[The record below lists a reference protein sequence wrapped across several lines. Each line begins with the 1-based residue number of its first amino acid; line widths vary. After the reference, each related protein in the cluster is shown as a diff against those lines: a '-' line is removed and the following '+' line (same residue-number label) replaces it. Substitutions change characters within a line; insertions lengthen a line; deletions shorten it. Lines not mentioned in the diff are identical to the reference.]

1 MQHHS
6 SHLDL
11 TEIFCDVD
19 DFCQVFEPLLNQ
31 MLLPEVSG
39 QRVQKSGLT
48 SSEIMTIL
56 IGFHGSRY
64 RTFKDFYNLQVI
76 PGWSKAMPNLVSYN
90 RFVELMSR
98 ALLGLCCYFHRC
110 RLGSVTGV
118 SFIDSIGIKVC
129 HNNRAQSHK
138 VFAELAEWGKN
149 SMGFY
154 FGFKLLWV
162 INDLGEI
169 LNFQVTPANV
179 DDRRVVPELTEEIT
193 GKLFGDKG
201 DISSRLFK
209 ELQERGLQ
217 LITRLKKN
225 MKNPLMLLSDKM
237 RLNQRGIIESVNDQ
251 LKNLCQIEHTRHRKV
266 ANFMMN
272 LVAGLIAYTYQPQ
285 KPSLYES
292 EPPIYSFS

>member
-6 SHLDL
+6 SHLDI

-39 QRVQKSGLT
+39 QKVLKSRLT
-48 SSEIMTIL
+48 LSEIMTIL

-98 ALLGLCCYFHRC
+98 ALLGLCCYFQSC

-118 SFIDSIGIKVC
+118 SFIDSTGIKVC
-129 HNNRAQSHK
+129 HNNRVQSHK
-138 VFAELAEWGKN
+138 VFAELAKWGKN

-154 FGFKLLWV
+154 FGFKLHLV

-169 LNFQVTPANV
+169 LNFKVTPANV
-179 DDRRVVPELTEEIT
+179 DDRPCRPRT
-193 GKLFGDKG
+193 
-201 DISSRLFK
+201 
-209 ELQERGLQ
+209 
-217 LITRLKKN
+217 
-225 MKNPLMLLSDKM
+225 
-237 RLNQRGIIESVNDQ
+237 
-251 LKNLCQIEHTRHRKV
+251 HRRDYGE
-266 ANFMMN
+266 N
-272 LVAGLIAYTYQPQ
+272 IWR
-285 KPSLYES
+285 
-292 EPPIYSFS
+292 